1 MNPQKILIV
10 DDDRDIV
17 DAIEAILMMEDY
29 SVSHAYEGMDAIL
42 SARSQKPDL
51 ILLDYMLPDMN
62 GKEVALTL
70 RGEDELKDIPVVI
83 VSASREAGE
92 VARQIQVSDFIEK
105 PFDMEHLL
113 TVVRRHMP

>member
-1 MNPQKILIV
+1 MDPQKILIV

-17 DAIEAILMMEDY
+17 DAMQTILEMEDY
-29 SVSHAYEGMDAIL
+29 SVSHAYEGLDGIT

-70 RGEDELKDIPVVI
+70 RREDELRDIPVVM

-92 VARQIQVSDFIEK
+92 IAREIQVTDFIEK
-105 PFDMEHLL
+105 PFEMDHLL
-113 TVVRRHMP
+113 NVIRRYIP